1 MAGSEPSRLGL
12 FARFLRAVR
21 AHGVVSGF
29 CSSGDA
35 RLRAYP
41 PLGLGV
47 DCGQPTASGTHVYVV
62 FGAEL
67 MQSFPVPYSLPQHLE
82 PDLARVLAYWQG
94 LKRGEANMPFWD
106 DINISALPDLLGRLM
121 LIDVFNKP
129 VRFRFAIVGDE
140 IKAQRGGELV
150 GKFLDE
156 LEARDPLR
164 YLNSQSSAT
173 VESHDP
179 TYYRTLEAGR
189 RGYSRLLLPMWG
201 DGHIGMLL
209 GAVTARPLGS

>member
-1 MAGSEPSRLGL
+1 
-12 FARFLRAVR
+12 
-21 AHGVVSGF
+21 
-29 CSSGDA
+29 
-35 RLRAYP
+35 
-41 PLGLGV
+41 
-47 DCGQPTASGTHVYVV
+47 
-62 FGAEL
+62 
-67 MQSFPVPYSLPQHLE
+67 MQSFPVPYSLPQNLE
-82 PDLARVLAYWQG
+82 ADLARVLAYWQG

-106 DINISALPDLLGRLM
+106 DINISALPDLLDRLM

-140 IKAQRGGELV
+140 IKAQHGGELV

-173 VESHDP
+173 VESHAP
-179 TYYRTLEAGR
+179 TYYRSLEAGR

>member
-1 MAGSEPSRLGL
+1 
-12 FARFLRAVR
+12 
-21 AHGVVSGF
+21 
-29 CSSGDA
+29 
-35 RLRAYP
+35 
-41 PLGLGV
+41 
-47 DCGQPTASGTHVYVV
+47 
-62 FGAEL
+62 
-67 MQSFPVPYSLPQHLE
+67 MQSFPVPYSLPKNLE
-82 PDLARVLAYWQG
+82 ADLARVLAYWQG

-106 DINISALPDLLGRLM
+106 DINISALPDLLDRLM

-140 IKAQRGGELV
+140 IKAQHGGELV

-173 VESHDP
+173 VESHAP
-179 TYYRTLEAGR
+179 TYYRSLEVER

-209 GAVTARPLGS
+209 GAVTARPLGN